1 MKKKLLVAV
10 LGAIAL
16 LLFTVFKDVSVLV
29 LFSFVQAYIILP
41 IVKYFEKYMRSSLAI
56 LLSFLITAVIN
67 TAVIILLVP
76 IFINQAREFVALIP
90 EYSVSIS
97 AYLNKVPF
105 LNKVPI
111 NSILEKFAE
120 RTAFSF
126 NGIFSF
132 ISLSLLM
139 PVAVF
144 YFLRDR
150 VRIKNFLLF
159 LLPEKI
165 RDTAFSLC
173 LDINGFLRDYIFGET
188 VIAVV
193 LSLLTALLLLLFGF
207 KYWLLLGIIMG
218 IFNIVPYIG
227 PVIATVPIIL
237 SALPDGAEKTFIGL
251 VIAIAVQQADNL
263 IIRPRVISST
273 LEVHPLTVILCITAG
288 NCIGSVGGMLLAVP
302 LYITARTVFREFY
315 KIFSERNCKF
325 RKKSKI

>member
-302 LYITARTVFREFY
+302 LYITARTVFRELY